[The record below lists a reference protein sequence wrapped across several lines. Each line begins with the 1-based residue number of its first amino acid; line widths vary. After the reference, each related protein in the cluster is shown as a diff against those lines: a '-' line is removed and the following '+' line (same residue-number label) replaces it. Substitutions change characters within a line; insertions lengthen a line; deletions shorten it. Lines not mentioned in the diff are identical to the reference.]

1 MKCSSVQTN
10 SGLPVLASW
19 RWGPWSRAL
28 QLPQL
33 DSRKRHHRHR
43 RWRSKFCRKLGCV
56 RQRSF
61 FAIFPNI
68 LQFRFILELCELWA
82 GVQQEDFL
90 CPNGDQK
97 KLCEENKQE
106 YVDFYLKWR
115 FTRGT
120 REQYKALIQGIDEVV
135 PLEMLTK
142 RFDHKELELVI
153 SGLGKILNFPDQYIN
168 TSFSH
173 QVEVNGIFNLFY
185 LGSVKLFSLFHL
197 TS

>member
-1 MKCSSVQTN
+1 M
-10 SGLPVLASW
+10 
-19 RWGPWSRAL
+19 
-28 QLPQL
+28 
-33 DSRKRHHRHR
+33 
-43 RWRSKFCRKLGCV
+43 
-56 RQRSF
+56 
-61 FAIFPNI
+61 
-68 LQFRFILELCELWA
+68 
-82 GVQQEDFL
+82 

-153 SGLGKILNFPDQYIN
+153 SGLGKILNSPDQYIHHSR
-168 TSFSH
+168 TKLKLTAFS
-173 QVEVNGIFNLFY
+173 NFFY
-185 LGSVKLFSLFHL
+185 LGSVKLFNFFHL